1 MAKNHPILKLSSIPL
16 TILVF
21 LLILSLVFNI
31 QGNKDA
37 FDAMPLII
45 FIYGISVI
53 FYGAWSSFG
62 SKKYVA
68 EVMKAGMPLKNE
80 DIIYINKKQLLL
92 TGIFIG
98 IGSLCMLVG
107 YILNFFI

>member
-1 MAKNHPILKLSSIPL
+1 MA
-16 TILVF
+16 
-21 LLILSLVFNI
+21 FNI
-31 QGNKDA
+31 ERNKDA
-37 FDAMPLII
+37 FDAMPFII

-68 EVMKAGMPLKNE
+68 EVIRAGMPLKNE
-80 DIIYINKKQLLL
+80 DILYINKKQLLL

-98 IGSLCMLVG
+98 IGGLCMLVG
-107 YILNFFI
+107 YILNFFT